1 MSTWQKP
8 QRPGFRRSLS
18 LVQRLPAFL
27 LAALG
32 ALAPL
37 AAVAGEY
44 SVSPMRIS
52 LDRDA
57 TSSVVTLNNSGTDR
71 MSFQISVM
79 EWTQDSDGRDRYSP
93 TSEVIFFPKIRA
105 QPGDSRVVRVGVQAI
120 PGKTERTF
128 RLFIEPLPATVKEP
142 LPPGAQ
148 ISVNLRFALPIFVK
162 PPARSAAGEIEGAA
176 VSKGVLKLTLRNTGN
191 EHLRTDEGVVVTG
204 RDAQGNDLFTE
215 KIDSRYVLAGAAKS
229 LTLAIPKAACARVA
243 RVEITAQAEQLT
255 LSQKLDVGRASCE

>member
-1 MSTWQKP
+1 V
-8 QRPGFRRSLS
+8 RSLREFHRAGIDAA
-18 LVQRLPAFL
+18 LRWALALFL
-27 LAALG
+27 ALLG
-32 ALAPL
+32 ALAPVP
-37 AAVAGEY
+37 AAAGEY

-57 TSSVVTLNNSGTDR
+57 TSSVVTLNNSGSDR

-79 EWTQDSDGRDRYSP
+79 EWTQDADGRDRYAPS
-93 TSEVIFFPKIRA
+93 SEVVFFPKILTL

-128 RLFIEPLPATVKEP
+128 RLFIEPLPATVREP

-162 PPARSAAGEIEGAA
+162 PPARASAGEIEGA
-176 VSKGVLKLTLRNTGN
+176 VVNKGVLTLTLRNTGN
-191 EHLRTDEGVVVTG
+191 EHLRTDDGVVVTG
-204 RDAQGNDLFTE
+204 RDAQGNDVFTE
-215 KIDSRYVLAGAAKS
+215 RIESRYVLAGVAKS

-243 RVEITAQAEQLT
+243 TVEISAQAEQFT